1 MLRMMFEESRPV
13 SNSQQ
18 DQGFMGRF
26 GSSLLENL
34 VGFGKDKKMVIVN
47 HVKNLLNQI
56 VNKVPLP

>member
-1 MLRMMFEESRPV
+1 
-13 SNSQQ
+13 
-18 DQGFMGRF
+18 MGRF

-56 VNKVPLP
+56 ANKVPLP